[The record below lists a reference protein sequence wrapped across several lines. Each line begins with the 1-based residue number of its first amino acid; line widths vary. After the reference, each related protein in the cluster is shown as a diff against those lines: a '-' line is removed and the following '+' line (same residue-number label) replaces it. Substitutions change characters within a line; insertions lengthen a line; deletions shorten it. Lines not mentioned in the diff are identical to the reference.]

1 MIRRQNRRK
10 GKSEARTKTVA
21 AAALVWTAAFFILL
35 VTSGCITQPGPYDAT
50 KLGTSTGPELPEAYE
65 TEVRGINRNLIQAAF
80 AGRSE
85 DVHMLFATEE
95 SKNLEKEYINVSLR
109 LASVRGNT
117 ETVQLLLDN
126 GADANSTTIR
136 GGTALMWTAGS
147 SMNPSDTVRVLL
159 QAGAEVNTRAGNGR
173 TALMDAAAIGN
184 REITEILLT
193 AGAEVNGRDEMGATA
208 LMVAATQGH
217 LDCISILLEYG
228 ASINAIDS
236 LEQTALENA
245 IEANQ
250 ADVIDLLT
258 REGAKR

>member
-1 MIRRQNRRK
+1 MIRPHNRRK
-10 GKSEARTKTVA
+10 RQSESQAKIVA
-21 AAALVWTAAFFILL
+21 AAALAWAAVFFILL
-35 VTSGCITQPGPYDAT
+35 SGCITQRVPFGTT
-50 KLGTSTGPELPEAYE
+50 KPVTSTGPELPEAYE

-85 DVHMLFATEE
+85 DVHRLFATEE
-95 SKNLEKEYINVSLR
+95 NRNLEKEYINASLR

-126 GADANSTTIR
+126 GADVNSTTIR
-136 GGTALMWTAGS
+136 GGTALMWAAGS
-147 SMNPSDTVRVLL
+147 RKNPSDTVRVLL
-159 QAGAEVNTRAGNGR
+159 QAGADVNTRAGNGR

-184 REITEILLT
+184 SEITEILLT
-193 AGAEVNGRDEMGATA
+193 AGAEVNGRDEMGTTA

-228 ASINAIDS
+228 ASINAIDL